1 MKNILLSGVKNM
13 DALRAIS
20 ALDGRYAEQA
30 EPLRDLFSEYALIK
44 RRVFV
49 ETRWLDFLLGDLGLA
64 PVTVGDRAAIRAIAD
79 GFNIE
84 AAQRVKAIEAKTN
97 HDVKAVE
104 YYVKEQ
110 LAVIGLDRIAEW
122 THFGCT
128 SEDINNTA
136 YALMLREGRDLVMS
150 RIIVLCDQLADR
162 AATWR
167 AVPMMARTHGQPAT
181 PTTVGKEFVVFAARL
196 DRELECLAA
205 WRPAAKMNGA
215 TGNWNAHAVALPT
228 VDWIAASERF
238 LSERLQVDPLLYTTQ
253 INPYHHIA
261 EILHILVRIAMTI
274 IGLDRDLWGYI
285 SLDYFRQR
293 KVAGEVG
300 SSTMPH
306 KVNPIDFENSEG
318 NLGVAVALME
328 HLATKLLVS
337 RFQRDLSDSTAL
349 RNLGAA
355 FGHLL
360 IGVES
365 TLRGLG
371 KLTLNEAAISA
382 DLAAHPELLA
392 EAVQTVMRL
401 HGEERPYERLKELT
415 RGEKVSLD
423 DIRRFVAGLT
433 KVPTADRERL
443 AALDPAG
450 YVGYAVALV
459 DRYLSGRTEAG
470 KQP

>member
-1 MKNILLSGVKNM
+1 M

-20 ALDGRYAEQA
+20 ALDGRYVKQT

-44 RRVFV
+44 RRVLI
-49 ETRWLDFLLGDLGLA
+49 ETRWLEFLLGDLRLA
-64 PVTVGDRAAIRAIAD
+64 PVTAGDIAAIRAIAD

-84 AAQRVKAIEAKTN
+84 AAQRVKAIEAQTN

-110 LAVIGLDRIAEW
+110 LAAVGLGRIAEW

-136 YALMLREGRDLVMS
+136 YALMLREGRDLFVT
-150 RIIVLCDQLADR
+150 RIGALRDRIADR
-162 AATWR
+162 AAEWR

-181 PTTVGKEFVVFAARL
+181 PTTVGKELVVFAARL
-196 DRELECLAA
+196 DRELERLVA

-215 TGNWNAHAVALPT
+215 TGNWNAHMIAVPS
-228 VDWIAASERF
+228 VDWGAASEKF
-238 LSERLQVDPLLYTTQ
+238 LSARLGVEPLLYTTQ
-253 INPYHHIA
+253 INPYHYIA
-261 EILHILVRIAMTI
+261 EILHILVRIAATVTD
-274 IGLDRDLWGYI
+274 LDRDLWGYI
-285 SLDYFRQR
+285 SLDYFRQQ
-293 KVAGEVG
+293 KIAGEIG

-318 NLGVAVALME
+318 NMGVAVALME

-337 RFQRDLSDSTAL
+337 RFQRDLSDSTVL
-349 RNLGAA
+349 RNLGVA
-355 FGHLL
+355 FGYFL
-360 IGVES
+360 IGIES
-365 TLRGLG
+365 TLRGMG
-371 KLTLNEAAISA
+371 KLLLNEAAIA
-382 DLAAHPELLA
+382 GDLAAHPELLA

-415 RGEKVSLD
+415 RGEKISLD
-423 DIRRFVAGLT
+423 EVRRFVAGLT
-433 KVPTADRERL
+433 KVPSSDRSRL

-459 DRYLSGRTEAG
+459 DRYLAEHTGARKHS
-470 KQP
+470 